1 MTAPSATKA
10 TVPVGSDGWNPTGHM
25 KQLSETTR
33 SVILVANQ
41 QERDAL
47 ASTFPGG
54 VLPVPTLISRA
65 DLGYRFERWDG
76 AVWKPIDSH
85 IISPGIA
92 GLPIIQ
98 ASEVAVTIGGS
109 SVGVINFPQAFP
121 NNVRVCTITDSTA
134 ATNGIVIKYR
144 SDLSSPTQ
152 AKFTAFDNTTGNGIA
167 NGIVMYV
174 NYIAIGY

>member
-1 MTAPSATKA
+1 MTAQSATKA
-10 TVPVGSDGWNPTGHM
+10 TIPVGSDGWNPVVHI
-25 KQLSETTR
+25 KQVSETTR
-33 SVILVANQ
+33 SIIPVADAT
-41 QERDAL
+41 ERGNL

-54 VLPVPTLISRA
+54 TLPIPTIISRA

-76 AVWKPIDSH
+76 AVWKPVDSH
-85 IISPGIA
+85 VVSPGIS

-98 ASEVAVTIGGS
+98 ASEVAVTIGAS
-109 SVGVINFPQAFP
+109 SVGIINFPQAFP
-121 NNVRVCTITDSTA
+121 NAVRVCTITDSTA
-134 ATNGIVIKYR
+134 AANGIVVKYR
-144 SDLSSPTQ
+144 SDLSSKTQ